1 MSSSAEDVWA
11 LRLSLLV
18 GSVGLLVWLLLRCR
32 RRSSPRLKPA
42 VPPDSQEDDRRLQ
55 QNAKPGRTM
64 REREAGEMVDNKL
77 GGDEPVEVAPV
88 LGASG
93 IAVGT
98 RVEFIGLQKAPDLNG
113 TYGVVYDSA
122 AGRFAVRKEVSSA
135 GEERTNL
142 TVKASNIRP
151 AAPLDSLAALQRLVD
166 AAPQG
171 ARITLAR
178 GLIEATDGTTDGA
191 ARATLLLQKAITLTG
206 MGCRNGG
213 TVLGFG
219 VIVGD
224 EARGS
229 LLELSGMHIRGA
241 VDISPK
247 DITRL
252 RLCKLAV
259 SAPRDVVALYID
271 EIAAKIPSSQAKE
284 ADGRVLLDECW
295 IRGGSTGVRIN
306 AVGCVMKRSRVTGAG
321 SFGVQSMAHIS
332 VEACTIGECAKDG
345 PPGGGI
351 LARAG
356 CTQLRGSN
364 GMNMNRVQ
372 RDHADNNYSG
382 YVDCR
387 GCVGRCTCTAMYAL
401 PQLMGEGLVQWGRPG
416 KGKWQNVGCL

>member
-1 MSSSAEDVWA
+1 
-11 LRLSLLV
+11 
-18 GSVGLLVWLLLRCR
+18 
-32 RRSSPRLKPA
+32 
-42 VPPDSQEDDRRLQ
+42 
-55 QNAKPGRTM
+55 M
-64 REREAGEMVDNKL
+64 REREADEMVDDKA
-77 GGDEPVEVAPV
+77 GGDEPVEVAPAP
-88 LGASG
+88 GASG
-93 IAVGT
+93 VAVGS
-98 RVEFIGLQKAPDLNG
+98 RVEFIGLQKAPELNG
-113 TYGVVYDSA
+113 THGVVLSYDSA
-122 AGRFAVRKEVSSA
+122 SGRFVVRKEVSSA
-135 GEERTNL
+135 DEKRTNL
-142 TVKASNIRP
+142 TVRASNVRP

-171 ARITLAR
+171 ARVTLAR
-178 GLIEATDGTTDGA
+178 GLIEATDGTTDGGTDGVKHA
-191 ARATLLLQKAITLTG
+191 NSGVETGVSPGAGSSSTARQLSSGGGGATRATLLLQKAITLTG

-241 VDISPK
+241 VDISPR
-247 DITRL
+247 DILRL

-321 SFGVQSMAHIS
+321 SFGVQSMAHIA

-401 PQLMGEGLVQWGRPG
+401 PQLMGQGLVQWGQPG
-416 KGKWQNVGCL
+416 QGKWQNVGCL